1 MHSILV
7 MRMSEGIEWALHCCT
22 VLAFLPDDESL
33 PAARLAEFHGVPG
46 PYLAKHLQALT
57 RAGITTST
65 SGPRGG
71 FRLAGPATEI
81 TLLDVVLAIDG
92 DDPAFTC
99 TEIRRNG
106 PQAETA
112 VDYEP
117 LGPCGIATAMWRA
130 EDAWRRELAGVSIAD
145 LTKTMLDTV
154 PEEQLTVSAV
164 WLEGAIKR
172 RSTS

>member
-1 MHSILV
+1 MSSILV

-71 FRLAGPATEI
+71 FRLARSAAEI
-81 TLLDVVLAIDG
+81 TLLDVVVAIDG
-92 DDPAFTC
+92 DDRAFTC
-99 TEIRRNG
+99 TEIRQNG
-106 PQAETA
+106 PQAQPA
-112 VDYEP
+112 IDYP
-117 LGPCGIATAMWRA
+117 QLGPCGIATAMWRA
-130 EDAWRRELAGVSIAD
+130 EDAWRRELADTSIAD
-145 LTKTMLDTV
+145 LTKTLLGTV
-154 PEEQLTVSAV
+154 PAEQLTVSTV
-164 WLEGAIKR
+164 WVESAIKR

>member
-1 MHSILV
+1 
-7 MRMSEGIEWALHCCT
+7 MRLSDGIEWAVHCCS
-22 VLAFLPDDESL
+22 VLAFLPAGETL

-57 RAGITTST
+57 RAGITRS
-65 SGPRGG
+65 SPGPRGG
-71 FRLAGPATEI
+71 FRLARRPDEI
-81 TLLDVVLAIDG
+81 TVLDIVLAIEG

-106 PQAETA
+106 PQAKPP
-112 VDYEP
+112 VDYER

-145 LTKTMLDTV
+145 LTQTLLHTV
-154 PEEQLTVSAV
+154 PSEQLTAGAV
-164 WLEGAIKR
+164 WVQDVIER
-172 RSTS
+172 RSPS